1 MVAEARLKSKNL
13 YKVELYLLKIMP
25 MVIALAY
32 LVNTVSSYFGVDI
45 PILASIAGMSLIPL
59 IFMYISSYVFKFCEY
74 HRMFLHYIAVNDI
87 INIYDW
93 YIGISV
99 TNRELFV
106 LHMSITGIS
115 LFIILY
121 LYVKSHKKLTNIDA
135 GNSNITEGEAIEI
148 VDNLRRFTDKEKRLS
163 KYAACK
169 YLNVSRATFDNY
181 VRSGKLPRGEH
192 EAGFKELS
200 WNKKTLD
207 EFIRRSKHEK

>member
-1 MVAEARLKSKNL
+1 MAAEARLKSKNL

-74 HRMFLHYIAVNDI
+74 HRMFLYYIAVNGI

-121 LYVKSHKKLTNIDA
+121 LYVKSHKKLT
-135 GNSNITEGEAIEI
+135 IE
-148 VDNLRRFTDKEKRLS
+148 D
-163 KYAACK
+163 
-169 YLNVSRATFDNY
+169 SR
-181 VRSGKLPRGEH
+181 
-192 EAGFKELS
+192 
-200 WNKKTLD
+200 
-207 EFIRRSKHEK
+207 